1 MKIGNIEALG
11 PIIIHHL
18 VGGGVDRMIL
28 VVLQQNLPDPLIRLC
43 NILKIPPHLRLIGNQ
58 FST

>member
-18 VGGGVDRMIL
+18 VGGGDGSDDFGCVTT
-28 VVLQQNLPDPLIRLC
+28 
-43 NILKIPPHLRLIGNQ
+43 K
-58 FST
+58 FT